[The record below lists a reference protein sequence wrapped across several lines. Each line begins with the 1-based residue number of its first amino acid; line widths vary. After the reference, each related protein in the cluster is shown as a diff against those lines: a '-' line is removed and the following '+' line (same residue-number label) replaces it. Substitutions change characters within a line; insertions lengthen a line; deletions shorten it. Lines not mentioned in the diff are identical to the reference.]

1 MSSSNYVGS
10 TMLQQ
15 GDVVSPEMVHRS
27 VGISSTD
34 SIKVA
39 VRVRPLNSKEVAAN
53 VSEGVTV
60 AEVRIVVYC
69 PGSRAA
75 TEHSLTKGGHM

>member
-1 MSSSNYVGS
+1 MSNGNHVGS
-10 TMLQQ
+10 SMLEH

-39 VRVRPLNSKEVAAN
+39 VRVRPLNSKEVTAN

-60 AEVRIVVYC
+60 AEVRIVDQC
-69 PGSRAA
+69 PQN
-75 TEHSLTKGGHM
+75 